1 MNSEYIS
8 SFHNSFLF
16 KSLSDALA
24 SEMSNRLEEIKK
36 KLAKLEKEADEL
48 RRLKSDYTYA
58 KNFRRMLVKQE
69 MD

>member
-1 MNSEYIS
+1 
-8 SFHNSFLF
+8 
-16 KSLSDALA
+16 
-24 SEMSNRLEEIKK
+24 MSTKLEEIKK

-48 RRLKSDYTYA
+48 RRLKSDYIYA